1 MTLNVLQAA
10 EVRKCGAVEDAVA
23 ALAKTL
29 AGLNEAAS
37 NLERSIAP
45 ALTPQHA
52 ADGAQRAPDAP
63 APARSPLAHALND
76 LERQAASI
84 TSRLYTLADRVEL

>member
-1 MTLNVLQAA
+1 MTLNALQAA

-23 ALAKTL
+23 NLAKAL
-29 AGLNEAAS
+29 SGLNEAAN

-45 ALTPQHA
+45 ALTPQQT
-52 ADGAQRAPDAP
+52 DGAQRGSDA
-63 APARSPLAHALND
+63 AMPARSPLAHALND

-84 TSRLYTLADRVEL
+84 TSRLYTLVDRVEL